1 MIPLKRTPGRPEAVD
16 CALTR
21 LEHSLHPWVAFLVVP
36 VFGFANAGVSL
47 SDISASALFAPVP
60 LGVALG
66 LFFGKQLGVSIFAW
80 AAIRAGLAN
89 LPANA
94 TWRQFYGVAILCGIG
109 FTMSLFIGLLA
120 FPTAPELH
128 DAIKLGVLAG
138 SILSALLGAALL
150 SSSSIKPKLD
160 CNC

>member
-1 MIPLKRTPGRPEAVD
+1 
-16 CALTR
+16 
-21 LEHSLHPWVAFLVVP
+21 
-36 VFGFANAGVSL
+36 
-47 SDISASALFAPVP
+47 
-60 LGVALG
+60 
-66 LFFGKQLGVSIFAW
+66 
-80 AAIRAGLAN
+80 LAN